1 MSKEIEEGLNL
12 ALDFTKLKKI
22 AQCKEDVIP
31 AIAQCADTGEVL
43 IVGYVNKLA
52 LETAVKEG
60 MATFW
65 STSRNELWIKGKT
78 SGDFLEI
85 VDILVNCEQNSIVY
99 KVRLKG
105 KGVPSLRNKEVRG
118 DHYVTLVVQTPTNL
132 NEEAK
137 KALEAFDAACG
148 NRPAADS
155 TAETSEKSE
164 KTEKKKK
171 GFREKVKEMFEE

>member
-22 AQCKEDVIP
+22 AQCGEDVIP

-43 IVGYVNKLA
+43 IVGYVN
-52 LETAVKEG
+52 

-105 KGVPSLRNKEVRG
+105 KGSCHTKDKSGKPRRG
-118 DHYVTLVVQTPTNL
+118 CYYRRIKFSDG
-132 NEEAK
+132 K
-137 KALEAFDAACG
+137 IDGLEFLEGAQ
-148 NRPAADS
+148 
-155 TAETSEKSE
+155 
-164 KTEKKKK
+164 
-171 GFREKVKEMFEE
+171 

>member
-22 AQCKEDVIP
+22 AQCGEDVIP

-60 MATFW
+60 M
-65 STSRNELWIKGKT
+65 ELWIKGKT

-105 KGVPSLRNKEVRG
+105 KGSCHTKDKSGKPRRG
-118 DHYVTLVVQTPTNL
+118 CYYRRIKFSDG
-132 NEEAK
+132 K
-137 KALEAFDAACG
+137 IDGLEFLEGAQ
-148 NRPAADS
+148 
-155 TAETSEKSE
+155 
-164 KTEKKKK
+164 
-171 GFREKVKEMFEE
+171 